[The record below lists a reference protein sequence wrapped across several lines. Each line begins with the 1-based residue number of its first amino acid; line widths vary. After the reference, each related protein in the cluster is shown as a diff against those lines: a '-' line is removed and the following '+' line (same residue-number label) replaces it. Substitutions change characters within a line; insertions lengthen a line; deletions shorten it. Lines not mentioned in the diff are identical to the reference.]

1 MISQLKQKWNL
12 GKINGKSESELQV
25 VDLIF
30 SGGKIHA
37 VKVKFRQKKGNS
49 CHSWVARPHAV

>member
-12 GKINGKSESELQV
+12 GKTNGESELQV

-37 VKVKFRQKKGNS
+37 VKVKLR
-49 CHSWVARPHAV
+49 